1 MSVVS
6 YENLLVLFNVLCYKL
21 ACFKKMEL
29 KVIKRNKE
37 TYFIYIFIDLEGL
50 GPLPTYP
57 WGIKTS

>member
-57 WGIKTS
+57 